1 MLTLFKNSE
10 SKSDDDYLKIDR
22 NALKRKLTNPHFRTR
37 LRDVSIYEDDIDVH
51 YATLLNL
58 VADHNVGSLP
68 LPTSLHEDDDSAD
81 LLEDKFLEWATFN
94 QIGLSLRILRRTA
107 CKTGLA
113 IGIPQISENPKEP
126 IGLYIRDLS
135 PTRLTTPLNAKPSD
149 RIIDGIQYN
158 KNWEPIAIF
167 VKTEDVLN
175 PKEYKVKDIIFWS
188 KRVIEDQYYPLPEC
202 AQALCLFP
210 SIRRFFSAV
219 VKGEEFKA
227 SIPMAC
233 KLDPQIWKPQD
244 AGQLPTGAFEYEP
257 NMVPTLPP
265 GVELQ
270 GLNVGSHS
278 QDRADYTRLVISAAG
293 RIKKCPANLLMGD
306 SGNLNMSASQVDLQ
320 PWQDE
325 VERDRLDYKPVVTQ
339 VFNWWKE
346 RAVGTLG
353 YLTPL
358 AKKNLG
364 FSLGYTTTFQHN
376 DPKKRADAR
385 STDLSSG
392 STTLVEIWNQKGGNF
407 RRALQQEAKS
417 LGISVQE
424 LKALIL
430 QSRFASIGN
439 QNNAATS
446 QSDSNQQSDSGNP

>member
-10 SKSDDDYLKIDR
+10 THQEEDWLKIDR
-22 NALKRKLTNPHFRTR
+22 NDIKRRMTNPFFRSR
-37 LRDVSIYEDDIDVH
+37 IRDVSIYEDEIDVH

-58 VADHNVGSLP
+58 VADHNVGSIP
-68 LPTSLHEDDDSAD
+68 LLTSQHEDDESAD
-81 LLEDKFLEWATFN
+81 EIEDKFLEWALLN
-94 QIGLSLRILRRTA
+94 QIGLSLRLLRRSA

-113 IGIPQISENPKEP
+113 IGIPQIREDPKEP
-126 IGLYIRDLS
+126 IGLYIRDIS
-135 PTRLTTPLNAKPSD
+135 PTRLTTPLNASPSD

-158 KNWEPIAIF
+158 KNWEPVAIF
-167 VKTEDVLN
+167 VKSDDVLK
-175 PKEYKVKDIIFWS
+175 PTEYKVKDIIFWH
-188 KRVIEDQYYPLPEC
+188 KRVLEDQHFPLPEC
-202 AQALCLFP
+202 SQALCMFP
-210 SIRRFFSAV
+210 SIRRFFTAV
-219 VKGEEFKA
+219 LKGEEFKA

-244 AGQLPTGAFEYEP
+244 ALPMPTGAFEYEP

-293 RIKKCPANLLMGD
+293 RIKKCPANLMMGD

-325 VERDRLDYKPVVTQ
+325 VERDRMDYKPVLMQ
-339 VFNWWKE
+339 VINWWKE
-346 RAVGTLG
+346 RAVGTLK
-353 YLTPL
+353 YLTPK
-358 AKKNLG
+358 AKRDLTYE
-364 FSLGYTTTFQHN
+364 LGYTTTFQHN

-385 STDLSSG
+385 STDLASG
-392 STTLVEIWNQKGGNF
+392 ATTLVEIWNQKGGNF
-407 RRALQQEAKS
+407 RRAIRQEAKN

-424 LKALIL
+424 LKALLI
-430 QSRFASIGN
+430 QSRFSSIGN
-439 QNNAATS
+439 NLEPESKPTT
-446 QSDSNQQSDSGNP
+446 DPEQQP

>member
-1 MLTLFKNSE
+1 MLSLVNSTP
-10 SKSDDDYLKIDR
+10 SSDDYLKIDR
-22 NALKRKLTNPHFRTR
+22 TAIKKQLTNPHFRQR
-37 LRDVSIYEDDIDVH
+37 VRDVSIYEDESDVH

-58 VADHNVGSLP
+58 VADHNVGSVP
-68 LPTSLHEDDDSAD
+68 LLTSNHENDDAAD
-81 LLEDKFLEWATFN
+81 EIEDKFLEWAIFN
-94 QIGLSLRILRRTA
+94 QIGLTLRMLRRSA

-113 IGIPQISENPKEP
+113 IGIPQVRENPLEP
-126 IGLYIRDLS
+126 IGFYIRDIS
-135 PTRLTTPLNAKPSD
+135 PTRLTTPLDANPSD

-167 VKTEDVLN
+167 VKTEDVLK
-175 PKEYKVKDIIFWS
+175 PQEYKVKDIIFWQ
-188 KRVIEDQYYPLPEC
+188 KRVIEDQYFPLPEC

-210 SIRRFFSAV
+210 SIRRFFTAV
-219 VKGEEFKA
+219 IKGEEFKA

-233 KLDPQIWKPQD
+233 KLDPQIWKPKD
-244 AGQLPTGAFEYEP
+244 AALPVGAFEYEP

-325 VERDRLDYKPVVTQ
+325 VERDRVDFKPVIIQ
-339 VFNWWKE
+339 VAEWWKF
-346 RAVGTLG
+346 RALGTLG
-353 YLTPL
+353 YLSYQ
-358 AKKNLG
+358 AKRNLNY
-364 FSLGYTTTFQHN
+364 SLGYTTTFQHN

-385 STDLSSG
+385 QTDLASG

-407 RRALQQEAKS
+407 RRAIAQEAKN

-424 LKALIL
+424 LKALLL
-430 QSRFASIGN
+430 QSRFSSIGN
-439 QNNAATS
+439 Q
-446 QSDSNQQSDSGNP
+446 SGNQSQPNDPQQQP